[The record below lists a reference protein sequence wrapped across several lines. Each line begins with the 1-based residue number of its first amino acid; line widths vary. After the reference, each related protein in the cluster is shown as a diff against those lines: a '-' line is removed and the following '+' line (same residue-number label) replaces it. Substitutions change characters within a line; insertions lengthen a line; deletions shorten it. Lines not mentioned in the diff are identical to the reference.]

1 MTGRMTETE
10 AQALQDGADA
20 AGAWLMR
27 FVSISDPEYP
37 GRAVAW
43 AVKADGQGGTRMPGL
58 LVAAS
63 IDEVRAML
71 STALTRRDRTPM
83 MSTDVVE
90 TWD

>member
-1 MTGRMTETE
+1 MAATE
-10 AQALQDGADA
+10 AQTFQDEADV
-20 AGAWLMR
+20 AGAWLMW
-27 FVSISDPEYP
+27 FVSISDPEHP

-43 AVKADGQGGTRMPGL
+43 AVKVDGQGGIRMPGL

-71 STALTRRDRTPM
+71 PTALTRRDRTPM

-90 TWD
+90 TWG